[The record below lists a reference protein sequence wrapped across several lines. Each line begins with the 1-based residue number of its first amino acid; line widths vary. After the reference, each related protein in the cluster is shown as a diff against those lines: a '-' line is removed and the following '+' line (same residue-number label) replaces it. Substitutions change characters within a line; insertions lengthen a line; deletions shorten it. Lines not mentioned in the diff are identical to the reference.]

1 MKERKDMDVVRQ
13 DKNGLEQRILDAVVD
28 EFNEKGMKFTMDD
41 IAARLRISKKTI
53 YKVYDNKEQM
63 LHAMVD
69 EGFSAIKRE
78 EAAIYED
85 KEADTATKIE
95 KIIIAMPDSL
105 RTVDFR
111 KLQQLKNGYPEIYEY
126 VESRIESGWEKTIS
140 IIQQGMDE
148 GVIRRVPVPVIK
160 AMVESTIEEF
170 MSRDILVNNDLG
182 YDDALSAMADI
193 LMNGIKS

>member
-1 MKERKDMDVVRQ
+1 MKEKKDMDIVRQ
-13 DKNGLEQRILDAVVD
+13 DKKSLEQRILDAVVD

-63 LHAMVD
+63 LRAMVD

-140 IIQQGMDE
+140 IIRQGMDE

>member
-1 MKERKDMDVVRQ
+1 MKEKKDMDIVRQ
-13 DKNGLEQRILDAVVD
+13 DKKSLEQRILDAVVD